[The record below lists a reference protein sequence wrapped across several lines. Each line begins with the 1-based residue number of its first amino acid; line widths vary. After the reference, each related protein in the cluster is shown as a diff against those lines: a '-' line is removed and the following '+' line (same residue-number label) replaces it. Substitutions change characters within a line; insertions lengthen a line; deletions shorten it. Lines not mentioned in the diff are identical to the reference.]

1 VRTSNSD
8 RAVVAAI
15 DLGTNAF
22 RLLVADVDAEGRL
35 SVRHLHRVF
44 PRLGE
49 DVGRTGR
56 LTERAI
62 ARSIEA
68 LAEIRTVVDRFP
80 IDVVVPVATS
90 AVREA
95 GNASEFLDRAR
106 METGFD
112 VEVISGTE
120 EARRTWLGVRAGF
133 AAVGRVVGDAVVMDI
148 GGGSTELISVRAGE
162 FRDAISLDLGVVK
175 LTERCV
181 GHDPPRADELRRLA
195 TEARAALRGAIPVRD
210 ATGAGPTVVG
220 TAGTVT
226 AAAVLHLGL
235 TQYEP
240 ALIHDRVIPRSAVSA
255 VAARLAGLPAEER
268 RKFPSLDRGREDV
281 ILAGLAI
288 LAEALDLFG
297 ADEVRVSEYGL
308 REGLV
313 IDWAERHLGSGTFR
327 KA

>member
-1 VRTSNSD
+1 MSNPNPD
-8 RAVVAAI
+8 TAVVAAI

-22 RLLVADVDAEGRL
+22 RLLVADVDLDGRL
-35 SVRHLHRVF
+35 TVRHVHRVF

-49 DVGRTGR
+49 GVGGTGR
-56 LTERAI
+56 LTEGAI
-62 ARSIEA
+62 ARSMAA
-68 LAEIRTVVDRFP
+68 LEEIRAVVDRFA

-90 AVREA
+90 AIREA
-95 GNASEFLDRAR
+95 ANAADFLDRAR

-120 EARRTWLGVRAGF
+120 EARRTWLGVRAGC
-133 AAVGRVVGDAVVMDI
+133 AVVGRAVGDAVVMDI
-148 GGGSTELISVRAGE
+148 GGGSTELISVRGGE
-162 FRDAISLDLGVVK
+162 FHDAISLDLGVVK

-181 GHDPPRADELRRLA
+181 RHDPPREDELRRLGA
-195 TEARAALRGAIPVRD
+195 EAREALREAIPVRD
-210 ATGAGPTVVG
+210 ASGPAPAVIG

-235 TQYEP
+235 THYEP
-240 ALIHDRVIPRSAVSA
+240 ALIHDRLIPRSAVRD
-255 VAARLAGLPAEER
+255 VAARLAGMPAAER
-268 RKFPSLDRGREDV
+268 RRLPSLDRGREDV

-288 LAEALDLFG
+288 LGETLDLFG

-313 IDWAERHLGSGTFR
+313 IDWAERHLASGSFR

>member
-1 VRTSNSD
+1 MPTPNSD
-8 RAVVAAI
+8 TAVVAAI

-22 RLLVADVDAEGRL
+22 RLLVADVDAGGQL
-35 SVRHLHRVF
+35 NVRHLHRVF

-49 DVGRTGR
+49 DVGQTGR

-62 ARSIEA
+62 DRSIAA
-68 LAEIRTVVDRFP
+68 LGEIRAVVDRFP

-95 GNASEFLDRAR
+95 GNAAEFLDRAR
-106 METGFD
+106 TETGFD

-133 AAVGRVVGDAVVMDI
+133 AAVGRAIGDAVVMDI
-148 GGGSTELISVRAGE
+148 GGGSTELISVRGGE

-181 GHDPPRADELRRLA
+181 RHDPPREDELRRL
-195 TEARAALRGAIPVRD
+195 EAVAREALRGAIPVR
-210 ATGAGPTVVG
+210 AASGPGPTVVG

-240 ALIHDRVIPRSAVSA
+240 ALVHDRLIPRSAVSE
-255 VAARLAGLPAEER
+255 VAARLAGLPAAER

-288 LAEALDLFG
+288 LGEALDLFE
-297 ADEVRVSEYGL
+297 AHEVRVSEYGL

-313 IDWAERHLGSGTFR
+313 IDWAERHLASGTFR